1 MEGHKMNYEITH
13 DYIKHGKARSGTKLI
28 GPLFGVAHDIGSGC
42 STARQNMRYFNNH
55 QPSASA
61 HVFIDDKEILVIIPL
76 DEKAWHVQY
85 QKPMDNLLFGDDA
98 NDAGI
103 GVELCWGGKINF
115 AEAYK
120 RYVWFWAWLCKKYKW
135 NPHKHI
141 VSHKTLDPERRS
153 DPDNAL
159 NKHGIT
165 FAQFLDD
172 VAAEMKQRP
181 ILTVP
186 VVKEAVKKPVTKKKD
201 YLEKG
206 DRGDAVKALQRKLS
220 AVGFTLT
227 EDGIFGEKT
236 DAAIRTFQKRSNLV
250 VDGLAGSQTIAKLDA
265 VLRKEEYPGHLIKRG
280 SSDKTNVKKVQKAV
294 GVSAD
299 GIFGSKTEAA
309 VKAFQKKKK
318 ITADGI
324 VGPATWNL
332 LF

>member
-1 MEGHKMNYEITH
+1 MTYEITH
-13 DYIKHGKARSGTKLI
+13 DYIKHGNSRPGTEI
-28 GPLFGVAHDIGSGC
+28 VGPLFGVAHDIGNGA
-42 STARQNMRYFNNH
+42 STADQNRTYFNNH
-55 QPSASA
+55 QPKASA
-61 HVFIDDKEILVIIPL
+61 QVFIDDVKILIIIPL
-76 DEKAWHVQY
+76 NEKAYHVQY
-85 QKPMDNLLFGDDA
+85 QKPMDNILFGDDA
-98 NDAGI
+98 NDAAI

-120 RYVWFWAWLCKKYKW
+120 RYVWFWAWLCKKYNW
-135 NPHKHI
+135 IPHKHI
-141 VSHKTLDPERRS
+141 VSHKTLDPQRRT

-165 FAQFLDD
+165 FEEFLDD

-186 VVKEAVKKPVTKKKD
+186 IVKEVVKKPDTNKKD

-206 DRGDAVKALQRKLS
+206 DHGEDVKALQRKLG
-220 AVGFTLT
+220 AVGFTLA

-250 VDGLAGSQTIAKLDA
+250 VDGLAGNQTIAKLDA

-280 SSDKTNVKKVQKAV
+280 SSDKENTKKVQKAV

-309 VKAFQKKKK
+309 VKEFQKKKK
-318 ITADGI
+318 VKADGI